1 MFLVKFIRD
10 IQRKFELIP
19 APAAIF
25 YNAFIKRLLSKSEM
39 KIALTVIQRI
49 EKGILIDIGSGTGY
63 LSIEIGK
70 RAPQLKIYGVDLSKK
85 MVEIAT
91 SNARGIKNVQFK
103 FGNAAELPFED
114 ESVDFIVSTGSFH
127 HWKNPIKIFNEC
139 YRVLK
144 NSGEGWIYDGCSD
157 LLFKETNEL
166 IRKNGFLRYLIMSR
180 IPKLHGFTWEEYKT
194 SIRNILDRTKFK
206 DSYTM
211 ELIETWMRI
220 TLIKKPIRQ

>member
-1 MFLVKFIRD
+1 MFLVKFIRE

-19 APAAIF
+19 APGAIF

-39 KIALTVIQRI
+39 KIALSVIQRI

-85 MVEIAT
+85 MIEIAT
-91 SNARGIKNVQFK
+91 SNARGLKNIQFK

-114 ESVDFIVSTGSFH
+114 ESIDFIISTGSFH

-144 NSGEGWIYDGCSD
+144 SSGEGWIYDGCSD
-157 LLFKETNEL
+157 LPIKETNEL
-166 IRKNGFLRYLIMSR
+166 IRKSGFLRYLIMSR
-180 IPKLHGFTWEEYKT
+180 ISKLHGFTWKEYNNK
-194 SIRNILDRTKFK
+194 IKNIMNLTKFK
-206 DSYTM
+206 DNYNM
-211 ELIETWMRI
+211 ELIDTWMKI
-220 TLIKKPIRQ
+220 IVKKYLG